1 MHKPTLIDAFAR
13 SQPPAFDHPRAKE
26 ISKRIDEMIALDN
39 EPFTVV
45 NHIGFKQLMK
55 LLEPRYQ
62 LPSDKYFS
70 ETLIPEM
77 YQKVYLKVKENVSS
91 ASHISITT
99 DVWSSVVQDSY
110 LS

>member
-1 MHKPTLIDAFAR
+1 
-13 SQPPAFDHPRAKE
+13 
-26 ISKRIDEMIALDN
+26 MIALDN

-45 NHIGFKQLMK
+45 NHIGFHRLMR

-70 ETLIPEM
+70 ETVIPEM
-77 YQKVYLKVKENVSS
+77 YQNVYLKVKDGVFS

-99 DVWSSVVQDSY
+99 DVWSSVEPDSY
-110 LS
+110 LSLTCYYITADFS